1 MTMSS
6 DLTADAH
13 LQIADVTCWQV
24 CPVCL
29 GTGLV
34 SRPPNVPGDQ
44 QSWSATSAATYPCKI
59 CKSTGVL
66 AVSSTQM
73 QMSRYGLP

>member
-1 MTMSS
+1 MMRS
-6 DLTADAH
+6 DLSTDAH
-13 LQIADVTCWQV
+13 AQIADVTCWQM

-34 SRPPNVPGDQ
+34 SRPPWVPGDW
-44 QSWSATSAATYPCKI
+44 QSWSDTSTAPYPCKVCAGKGI
-59 CKSTGVL
+59 L

-73 QMSRYGLP
+73 QMTRYGLP